1 MIAMKT
7 GAPIV
12 PVACVG
18 TDRFFPLGWLHP
30 FEVRVGEPILM
41 TDYSGQKVK
50 SAVLDSISEQVM
62 TEIETLLLK

>member
-1 MIAMKT
+1 
-7 GAPIV
+7 
-12 PVACVG
+12 
-18 TDRFFPLGWLHP
+18 
-30 FEVRVGEPILM
+30 M